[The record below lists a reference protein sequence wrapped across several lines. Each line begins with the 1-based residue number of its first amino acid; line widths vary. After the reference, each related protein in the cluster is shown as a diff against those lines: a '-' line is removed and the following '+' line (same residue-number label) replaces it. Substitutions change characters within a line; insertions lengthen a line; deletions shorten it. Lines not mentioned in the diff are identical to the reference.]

1 MVSFP
6 SPIALS
12 PLISTMM
19 FLGVCWLFAT
29 FAICLGFLLVSARSF
44 VPKVISNLYL
54 FGKIRDLDNYKLPQ
68 KRTLIQVPKR

>member
-1 MVSFP
+1 
-6 SPIALS
+6 
-12 PLISTMM
+12 
-19 FLGVCWLFAT
+19 LFAT